1 MSAAQ
6 VPAVNGSAGGMNL
19 ESVNKIS
26 QLPVVE
32 STIGLASDMYRK
44 VKDSN
49 AMVSA
54 ALGAAESTAQTAVN
68 KAVEVGRPVAAR
80 LQGPI
85 QRVDSALCTGID
97 YVESKVPAVKLPP
110 KEMYDRVMGA
120 VCSVCGYGMQKIN
133 EVGQL
138 IGKTASAATGGDG
151 VRAQCPQCAQAQA
164 ERERKLAVPKSD

>member
-1 MSAAQ
+1 MSSVQAAQ
-6 VPAVNGSAGGMNL
+6 PAAAGGLGL
-19 ESVNKIS
+19 ESVNKIT

-32 STIGLASDMYRK
+32 STIGLASDMYKK

-54 ALGAAESTAQTAVN
+54 ALGAAESTAQSAVN

-97 YVESKVPAVKLPP
+97 YVESKVPAVKLQP
-110 KEMYDRVMGA
+110 KEMYDRVMCA
-120 VCSVCGYGMQKIN
+120 VCSVCGAAVQKIN

-151 VRAQCPQCAQAQA
+151 SVRAQCPQCAQAQA
-164 ERERKLAVPKSD
+164 EREKKLVSAKSD

>member
-1 MSAAQ
+1 MSSVQAAQ
-6 VPAVNGSAGGMNL
+6 PAAGNTMGL

-32 STIGLASDMYRK
+32 STLGLASDLYKK

-49 AMVSA
+49 SMVSA
-54 ALGAAESTAQTAVN
+54 ALDRAESTTQSVVTRAVDM
-68 KAVEVGRPVAAR
+68 GRPVAAR

-110 KEMYDRVMGA
+110 KEMYERVVGV
-120 VCSVCGYGMQKIN
+120 VCSVCGYGMSKVS
-133 EVGQL
+133 EMGQL
-138 IGKTASAATGGDG
+138 IGKTASAATGADG
-151 VRAQCPQCAQAQA
+151 VRAQCPQCAAAQA
-164 ERERKLAVPKSD
+164 EREKKQAHSD